1 MDSGKAIVNN
11 CNLTRLV
18 QTIIEGVFQSFFVVF
33 CGDGLIIISILIFFF
48 TIIVVNMLMI

>member
-33 CGDGLIIISILIFFF
+33 CGDGLIIISILIFF
-48 TIIVVNMLMI
+48 LQLL